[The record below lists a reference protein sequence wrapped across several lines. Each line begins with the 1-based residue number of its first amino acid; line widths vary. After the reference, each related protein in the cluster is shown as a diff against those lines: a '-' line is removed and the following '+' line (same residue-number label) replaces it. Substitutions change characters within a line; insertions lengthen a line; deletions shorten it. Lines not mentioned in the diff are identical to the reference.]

1 MNDSAIKTFCVQAR
15 EKLEQGVELR
25 MQKYGIAAES
35 VPNAAADAVGALPLS
50 PIEREQRAELL
61 QLQAKL
67 GEGDAT
73 HGNARL
79 KERAAY
85 TWFNRMV
92 AIRFMELRDFLPSR
106 VRMFSRPDGSFGSQA
121 VDEALDLEIEGLD
134 AARVLQLKQA
144 SDDGALFRYLFLAQ
158 CQELASCIPDVF
170 EPVDSALELL
180 LPDKLMARDGVAQ
193 AMVEDIPEEDWLT
206 HVEILGWMYQYYN
219 SQAKDDFFKS
229 KAKATA
235 DTLPVATQLFTP
247 EWIVRYMVENSLG
260 RLWML
265 NNPQSGLR
273 ERMEY
278 YIEPDAEHEDFICIN
293 GPEEITLCDPAC
305 GSGHILVYAFDL
317 LFAMYEERGYRE
329 REIPQLILQNNLT
342 GLEIDPRAAQ
352 IASLALAM
360 CAREHDRRFF
370 GRGVQVNINVVAP
383 VHIDGEELPA
393 TAPLLGQPQLMD
405 ALAHLDEI
413 GSLLNPTEAELEAVS
428 ATADQLARVASSD
441 MFAASAAEKLQQAKA
456 TCELSAKRYTCVV
469 ANPPYMGSSSF
480 SPFMSKWVKKNYPDV
495 KSDLC
500 TCFIER
506 GFGLA
511 ANRGYAA
518 MVTMQSWMFL
528 GSFEKMR
535 AALIDDKTIVSM
547 VHLGPRAFDAIGG
560 EVVNVTA
567 DVIYNGH
574 VCLSGAYVRLVDING
589 SEAKRQKLLEAI
601 ENPDCGWFYRRD
613 ADTFKQIPGT
623 PIAYWA
629 SEMVMNLFVKCLPIG
644 KVVDFKTGVTT
655 GDNNRYLRTWW
666 ELGFDDIQT
675 NGDGVR
681 DGASSSRRWRPC
693 TKGGEFRKWY
703 GNNWNVMDWDK
714 NGLELKSSAAASIG
728 DTSHFFRENMTWGK
742 ISNQG
747 LSVRFTP
754 ASSIPT
760 NVGSVGISRNRLLLL
775 AGMALANSSVA
786 AHMLALF
793 TTSFTYMC
801 SDIAKIP
808 FESRLLHL
816 DGKEGES
823 NSIFFAARDCIDL
836 SRFDYDSFETS
847 WDFKRHPLV

>member
-25 MQKYGIAAES
+25 MQKYGIAAEG

-61 QLQAKL
+61 QLQTKL

-158 CQELASCIPDVF
+158 CQELTSCIPDVF

-278 YIEPDAEHEDFICIN
+278 YIEPDAEHEDFIRIN

-317 LFAMYEERGYRE
+317 LFAMYEEHGYRE

-370 GRGVQVNINVVAP
+370 GRGVQANIDVVAP
-383 VHIDGEELPA
+383 VHIDAEELPA
-393 TAPLLGQPQLMD
+393 TAPLLDQPQLMD

-413 GSLLNPTEAELEAVS
+413 GSLLNPTEAELAAVG
-428 ATADQLARVASSD
+428 ATAEQLAQMAAND
-441 MFAASAAEKLQQAKA
+441 MFAASVAEKLQQAKA
-456 TCELSAKRYTCVV
+456 TCELLAKRYTCVV

-480 SPFMSKWVKKNYPDV
+480 GPFMSKWVKKSYADV
-495 KSDLC
+495 KGDLC
-500 TCFIER
+500 TCFISRIFSLTEEA
-506 GFGLA
+506 GLA
-511 ANRGYAA
+511 GLATSN
-518 MVTMQSWMFL
+518 SWMFL
-528 GSFEKMR
+528 SSYENLR
-535 AALIDDKTIVSM
+535 QQLVATKTIDSLVQLS
-547 VHLGPRAFDAIGG
+547 VHGFHGIAAQVCTFVIRNKHVAGYRGG
-560 EVVNVTA
+560 
-567 DVIYNGH
+567 
-574 VCLSGAYVRLVDING
+574 YVRLNDFDHWSLQEG
-589 SEAKRQKLLEAI
+589 KTLEAI
-601 ENPDCGWFYRRD
+601 KNPDCGWFYRRD

-623 PIAYWA
+623 PIAYWL
-629 SEMVMNLFVKCLPIG
+629 SEKYARMFELGTLKMTFESGGRL
-644 KVVDFKTGVTT
+644 KTH
-655 GDNNRYLRTWW
+655 DNEKYVRNWW
-666 ELGFDDIQT
+666 EVPISLIGGIWMSLANGGGFSRWAGMKYDVVNWSVGARSFYDQHGGLPKPGSSERKGICWGLITSGRCSFRVKEQGELFTSGAPTIFMT
-675 NGDGVR
+675 N
-681 DGASSSRRWRPC
+681 
-693 TKGGEFRKWY
+693 
-703 GNNWNVMDWDK
+703 
-714 NGLELKSSAAASIG
+714 
-728 DTSHFFRENMTWGK
+728 RENEGALSIDLAFLNSSIVANLLDAINPTLNTTVGDVLSLPK
-742 ISNQG
+742 PPSGSFDAEIVDCADR
-747 LSVRFTP
+747 SVRITK
-754 ASSIPT
+754 T
-760 NVGSVGISRNRLLLL
+760 
-775 AGMALANSSVA
+775 
-786 AHMLALF
+786 
-793 TTSFTYMC
+793 
-801 SDIAKIP
+801 DW
-808 FESRLLHL
+808 
-816 DGKEGES
+816 
-823 NSIFFAARDCIDL
+823 
-836 SRFDYDSFETS
+836 DSFETS
-847 WDFKRHPLV
+847 RDFKRHPLL

>member
-25 MQKYGIAAES
+25 MQKYGIAAEG

-61 QLQAKL
+61 QLQTKL
-67 GEGDAT
+67 GEGDAA

-121 VDEALDLEIEGLD
+121 VDEALDLEIEGLN

-144 SDDGALFRYLFLAQ
+144 SDDEALFRYLFLAQ
-158 CQELASCIPDVF
+158 CQELASCIPNVF

-180 LPDKLMARDGVAQ
+180 LPDRLMARDGVAQ

-229 KAKATA
+229 KSKATA

-247 EWIVRYMVENSLG
+247 EWIVCYMVENSLG

-278 YIEPDAEHEDFICIN
+278 YIEPDAEHEDFIRIN

-370 GRGVQVNINVVAP
+370 GRGVQANINVVAP

-456 TCELSAKRYTCVV
+456 TCELLAKRYTCVV

-480 SPFMSKWVKKNYPDV
+480 GSFMSKWVKKNYPDV

-506 GFGLA
+506 GFALA
-511 ANRGYAA
+511 INCGYAA

-535 AALIDDKTIVSM
+535 AALIDNKTIVSM
-547 VHLGPRAFDAIGG
+547 AHLGPRAFDAIGG

-574 VCLSGAYVRLVDING
+574 ACFNGAYVRLVDTNG

-601 ENPDCGWFYRRD
+601 KNPDCGWFYRRD

-629 SEMVMNLFVKCLPIG
+629 SDAIKKLFLTLIKKYAHANEGI
-644 KVVDFKTGVTT
+644 KT
-655 GDNNRYLRTWW
+655 GDNDRFLRFWYEVPTSRAN
-666 ELGFDDIQT
+666 IHSMSP
-675 NGDGVR
+675 
-681 DGASSSRRWRPC
+681 ASHKWQITAKAGESRRWYGAHYIVTNFDNSGREMLATGHAAVTAIDNLYKPAI
-693 TKGGEFRKWY
+693 TWNRIGSGRLVFRYLPSGFISNMGGLCLY
-703 GNNWNVMDWDK
+703 LNNSDK
-714 NGLELKSSAAASIG
+714 NFDVEGFSLLGFLNSSIVQSELELLNPSTSFPPGTINSIG
-728 DTSHFFRENMTWGK
+728 CGNALWPSETGK
-742 ISNQG
+742 
-747 LSVRFTP
+747 LSEACVEEE
-754 ASSIPT
+754 
-760 NVGSVGISRNRLLLL
+760 
-775 AGMALANSSVA
+775 
-786 AHMLALF
+786 
-793 TTSFTYMC
+793 
-801 SDIAKIP
+801 K
-808 FESRLLHL
+808 L
-816 DGKEGES
+816 DW
-823 NSIFFAARDCIDL
+823 
-836 SRFDYDSFETS
+836 DSFEIS
-847 WDFKRHPLV
+847 WDFKRHPLL

>member
-25 MQKYGIAAES
+25 MQKYGIAAEG

-67 GEGDAT
+67 GEGDTA

-121 VDEALDLEIEGLD
+121 VDEALDLEIEGLN
-134 AARVLQLKQA
+134 AARVLQLKQV
-144 SDDGALFRYLFLAQ
+144 SDDEALFRYLFLAQ
-158 CQELASCIPDVF
+158 CQELASCIPNVF

-180 LPDKLMARDGVAQ
+180 LPDRLMARDGVAQ

-383 VHIDGEELPA
+383 VHIDAEELPVD
-393 TAPLLGQPQLMD
+393 APLLDQPQLID

-413 GSLLNPTEAELEAVS
+413 GSLLNPTEAELAAVG
-428 ATADQLARVASSD
+428 ATADQLAQVAAND
-441 MFAASAAEKLQQAKA
+441 MFAASAAEKLQQAKV
-456 TCELSAKRYTCVV
+456 TCELLAKRYTCVV

-480 SPFMSKWVKKNYPDV
+480 GPFMSKWVKKNYSDV

-511 ANRGYAA
+511 VNRGYAA

-535 AALIDDKTIVSM
+535 SALIDNKTIVSM
-547 VHLGPRAFDAIGG
+547 AHLGPRAFDAIGG

-574 VCLSGAYVRLVDING
+574 ACVNGAYMRLVDING
-589 SEAKRQKLLEAI
+589 SDAKRQKLLEAI
-601 ENPDCGWFYRRD
+601 KDPDCGWFYRRD

-629 SEMVMNLFVKCLPIG
+629 SEMTYKAFSSNEKIREHAWGCNGM
-644 KVVDFKTGVTT
+644 TT
-655 GDNNRYLRTWW
+655 GENDRFLRLWFEVGNSST
-666 ELGFDDIQT
+666 DYC
-675 NGDGVR
+675 
-681 DGASSSRRWRPC
+681 SSSASDAKQSGATWFPYN
-693 TKGGEFRKWY
+693 KGGDFRKWY
-703 GNNWNVMDWDK
+703 GNEEWVIDWKDDGK
-714 NGLELKSSAAASIG
+714 RARDYGHLVPRSQKYMFLPEI
-728 DTSHFFRENMTWGK
+728 TWSK
-742 ISNQG
+742 ISSGHAAFRHKDKGHLFDVAG
-747 LSVRFTP
+747 LCLFPNEEYTSL
-754 ASSIPT
+754 S
-760 NVGSVGISRNRLLLL
+760 LL
-775 AGMALANSSVA
+775 AFCNSSVA
-786 AHMLALF
+786 QSFLSFLCPTLNFEVGGVCSMPLVDLGGVRDEVDCLA
-793 TTSFTYMC
+793 S
-801 SDIAKIP
+801 
-808 FESRLLHL
+808 
-816 DGKEGES
+816 
-823 NSIFFAARDCIDL
+823 DCISESL
-836 SRFDYDSFETS
+836 SDYSSFETS
-847 WDFKRHPLV
+847 CDFKRHPLA